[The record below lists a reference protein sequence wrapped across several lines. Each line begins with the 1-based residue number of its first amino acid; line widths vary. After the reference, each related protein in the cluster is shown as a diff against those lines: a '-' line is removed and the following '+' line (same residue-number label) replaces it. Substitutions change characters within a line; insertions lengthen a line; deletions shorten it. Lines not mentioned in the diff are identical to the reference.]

1 MAEYIGNVC
10 KIWIKERKL
19 EKYKV
24 IYENANYFMCANGNS
39 IPFSMKKHSIGDG
52 ILCVSE
58 VWTDY
63 KDFLEYKEC
72 FGYDYDY
79 VFVFIP
85 RKHKKL
91 FSQLLTEF
99 SEITAKDVRLKQ
111 LKKGIEST
119 EMLIDNITRRKA
131 NYESSLAD
139 YKIKLQE
146 YKKEYN
152 KLMEETK

>member
-24 IYENANYFMCANGNS
+24 VYENADYFVCVNGKD
-39 IPFSMKKHSIGDG
+39 IPFSMKKHSIDDG
-52 ILCVSE
+52 IYVSE

-79 VFVFIP
+79 VFVFVP

-91 FSQLLTEF
+91 FSQLLTET
-99 SEITAKDVRLKQ
+99 SGVTAEELRLKQ
-111 LKKGIEST
+111 LKKEIELT
-119 EMLIDNITRRKA
+119 EMWIDHTMKRKA
-131 NYESSLAD
+131 DCESSLAD
-139 YKIKLQE
+139 YKIKLAE
-146 YKKEYN
+146 YEKEYN
-152 KLMEETK
+152 KLMEEIK